1 MKPYSNISCFSTTRH
16 GGCGEGAYATFNCTH
31 YCGDRPESVKANLEI
46 LAASLPKRPQAFVI
60 PRQTHTTNVRVIK
73 DIPTQETLQD
83 VDAVVTH
90 LKDFCLCV
98 STADCVPVLL
108 YDVSK
113 DVIAAIHAGWRGTV
127 GRIVEK
133 TLEVMKTEYGTE
145 GKDVIAC
152 IGPSISLESFEVGD
166 EVYAAFAEA
175 AGREARVAKD
185 FTVTVAEGFRGS
197 TYSRSALWL
206 TPAETIELWQGS
218 EGLTVTN
225 GETEDVHQGIFY
237 RERLKE
243 ADKYT
248 VFLDGNHSIVRVKN
262 PGKQG
267 KLLVIRDSYSNCLG
281 GFLAESYGE
290 VVLVDLRYYRQ
301 AISELADQEQFDD
314 ILVCYSCANFLTD
327 TNLMLLR

>member
-1 MKPYSNISCFSTTRH
+1 MKERLTSKIQMLEYGIMKPYSNISCFSTTRH

-73 DIPTQETLQD
+73 DIPTQEILQD

-108 YDVSK
+108 YDTSK
-113 DVIAAIHAGWRGTV
+113 EVIAAIHAGWRGTV

-133 TLEVMKTEYGTE
+133 TLEVMESEYGTD

-175 AGREARVAKD
+175 GFEMSCIARKYEKWHLDLWEANRLQLFAHGVLPEHIEVAGICTYQNYEDFFSAR
-185 FTVTVAEGFRGS
+185 R
-197 TYSRSALWL
+197 L
-206 TPAETIELWQGS
+206 
-218 EGLTVTN
+218 
-225 GETEDVHQGIFY
+225 GIKSG
-237 RERLKE
+237 R
-243 ADKYT
+243 
-248 VFLDGNHSIVRVKN
+248 
-262 PGKQG
+262 
-267 KLLVIRDSYSNCLG
+267 
-281 GFLAESYGE
+281 
-290 VVLVDLRYYRQ
+290 
-301 AISELADQEQFDD
+301 
-314 ILVCYSCANFLTD
+314 ILSGI
-327 TNLMLLR
+327 MI